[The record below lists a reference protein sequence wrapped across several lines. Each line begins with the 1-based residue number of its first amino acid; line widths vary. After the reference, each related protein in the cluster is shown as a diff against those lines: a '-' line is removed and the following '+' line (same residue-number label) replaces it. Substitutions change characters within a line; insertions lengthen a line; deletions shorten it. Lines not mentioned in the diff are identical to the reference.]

1 MKIPGRLQLLTVVDR
16 CLRWFSKPS
25 STPRSGLN
33 HRQPPSTARRTCGY
47 TLIEVLAAGA
57 IVSVGA
63 TAMVSLSSTL
73 MLQEELATRVAI
85 TRNHQENMVRLWQLG
100 LSPVQITSLMPSQA
114 QNALLQQA
122 VHGTP
127 ALVETG
133 LTTINGVVMETASC
147 TAAVNISQDPRTEI
161 EGASFTLTAYRPR
174 LVTDLRPPPP

>member
-1 MKIPGRLQLLTVVDR
+1 MVCDG
-16 CLRWFSKPS
+16 LRWFAKP
-25 STPRSGLN
+25 
-33 HRQPPSTARRTCGY
+33 RQTIANNRKQPQTARSAHGY
-47 TLIEVLAAGA
+47 TLIEVLAPGA
-57 IVSVGA
+57 IVSVAA

-85 TRNHQENMVRLWQLG
+85 TRNFQENMTRLWQLG
-100 LSPVQITSLMPSQA
+100 LSPVQINTLMPAQA

-133 LTTINGVVMETASC
+133 LTTINGVVMETARC
-147 TAAVNISQDPRTEI
+147 TAAVNISQDPRNEV

>member
-1 MKIPGRLQLLTVVDR
+1 MRTTKRLTWFAMVCDG
-16 CLRWFSKPS
+16 LRWFAKP
-25 STPRSGLN
+25 
-33 HRQPPSTARRTCGY
+33 RQTIANNRKQPQTARSAHGY

-57 IVSVGA
+57 IVSVAA

-85 TRNHQENMVRLWQLG
+85 TRNFQENMTRLWQLG
-100 LSPVQITSLMPSQA
+100 LSPVQINTLMPAQA

-133 LTTINGVVMETASC
+133 LTTINGVVMETARC
-147 TAAVNISQDPRTEI
+147 TAAVNISQDPRNEV

>member
-1 MKIPGRLQLLTVVDR
+1 MKTTKRLPWFAMVCDG
-16 CLRWFSKPS
+16 LRWFAKP
-25 STPRSGLN
+25 
-33 HRQPPSTARRTCGY
+33 RQTIANNRKQPQTARSAHGY

-57 IVSVGA
+57 IVSVAA

-85 TRNHQENMVRLWQLG
+85 TRNFQENMTRLWQLG
-100 LSPVQITSLMPSQA
+100 LSPVQINTLMPAQA

-133 LTTINGVVMETASC
+133 LTTINGVVMETARC
-147 TAAVNISQDPRTEI
+147 TAAVNISQDPRNEV

>member
-1 MKIPGRLQLLTVVDR
+1 MKIPSRLPLLTVVDR
-16 CLRWFSKPS
+16 CLRWLAKPP
-25 STPRSGLN
+25 STPLSGLN
-33 HRQPPSTARRTCGY
+33 HRQPSSTARRAGY

-57 IVSVGA
+57 IVSVAA

-85 TRNHQENMVRLWQLG
+85 TRNFQENMTRLWQLG
-100 LSPVQITSLMPSQA
+100 LSPVQINSLMPAQA
-114 QNALLQQA
+114 QNMLLQQA

-133 LTTINGVVMETASC
+133 LTTINGVVMETARS
-147 TAAVNISQDPRTEI
+147 TAAVNISRDPRNEV

-174 LVTDLRPPPP
+174 LITALRPPPP